1 MESLKRTLSVVF
13 VVLVLLSLLWFAGG
27 KTWADQFLSRF
38 LTEPRDEFVVP
49 AVKLP
54 LNVTITQDREE
65 VTLCNRGVASWDG
78 ILVRINGGYL
88 AKMKSLAAGDCARI
102 KKTSFLSTDWKHL
115 PAPRDLQ
122 VTEVE
127 VLSRVSGVGYA
138 REPVAS
144 SAAIPSPAP

>member
-1 MESLKRTLSVVF
+1 MVSLKRTLSVVF

-27 KTWADQFLSRF
+27 KTWSDQFLSRL

-49 AVKLP
+49 AAKMP
-54 LNVTITQDREE
+54 LNVAITQDREE
-65 VTLCNRGVASWDG
+65 VTVCNRGAARWDG
-78 ILVRINGGYL
+78 TLVRINGGYL

-115 PAPRDLQ
+115 PAARDEQ

-127 VLSRVSGVGYA
+127 ILSRFSGVGYA
-138 REPVAS
+138 KEQVAS
-144 SAAIPSPAP
+144 SSPNQ